1 MNFSVFFYN
10 RSFKKTLCL
19 NEKRFFV
26 SDRRNEN
33 SSCPHH
39 LRPPHVGKNL
49 VAKGGGALVSPNG
62 ARVIF
67 SITALEGILDGV
79 PLISI
84 SNLVTTTT
92 VSLFVVTILL
102 MILAVLLTKNLNK
115 RPGKVQVVLEKL
127 ISMLYGLV
135 RDTMGEHNI
144 KFAPYIGTLFLSSII
159 GTLIGMTQIIPSAT
173 ADLSVTFAWALVTT
187 GMVWY
192 NNIKNFGFKSWLKGF
207 TEPIVVMT
215 PMNIV
220 SEIAQP
226 ISLAFRHFGNV
237 AGGGVLTALIY
248 GALAGL
254 SSAIFGWLPDVLGSI
269 PVLQVGIPAFL
280 SIYFDLF
287 SGFVQAL
294 VFSLLTMVYVGG
306 ACPPPE
312 ELSEDRRAK
321 LEKKANKAK

>member
-1 MNFSVFFYN
+1 M
-10 RSFKKTLCL
+10 KKS
-19 NEKRFFV
+19 KI
-26 SDRRNEN
+26 
-33 SSCPHH
+33 
-39 LRPPHVGKNL
+39 
-49 VAKGGGALVSPNG
+49 VAKLAIFLAILAIVAGLCALVFAFYDKIEVKDDGGALISPSG
-62 ARVIF
+62 ARI
-67 SITALEGILDGV
+67 ILAIPALQK
-79 PLISI
+79 ISENI
-84 SNLVTTTT
+84 PIIELGNVLTVTT
-92 VSLFVVTILL
+92 VSLFVVTVLL
-102 MILAVLLTKNLNK
+102 IILATVLTKKLTK

-135 RDTMGEHNI
+135 RDTMGEHNL
-144 KFAPYIGTLFLSSII
+144 KFAPYIGTLFLSSILC
-159 GTLIGMTQIIPSAT
+159 TLIGMTQIIPSAT
-173 ADLSVTFAWALVTT
+173 ADLSVTLAWALVTT
-187 GMVWY
+187 ALVWY
-192 NNIKNFGFKSWLKGF
+192 NNIKNFGFAAWLKGF

-248 GALAGL
+248 AALAGL
-254 SSAIFGWLPDVLGSI
+254 SATLLGWLPDVISSI

-312 ELSEDRRAK
+312 EIPEERRAK
-321 LEKKANKAK
+321 LEAKQKKSKTNTTLESKN